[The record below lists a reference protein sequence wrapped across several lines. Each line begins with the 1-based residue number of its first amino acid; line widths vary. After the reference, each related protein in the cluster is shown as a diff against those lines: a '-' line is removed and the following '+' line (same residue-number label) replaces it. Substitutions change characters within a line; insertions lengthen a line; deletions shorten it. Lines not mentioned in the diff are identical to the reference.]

1 MEEVPPREGGKY
13 MLLTYVIALTIVI
26 TLLFGA
32 VYAHFFFGQ
41 HRLRSTKK
49 KAEVRVLHVARTP
62 HLHDCIFSTYP

>member
-32 VYAHFFFGQ
+32 VHAHFVFGQ
-41 HRLRSTKK
+41 HRLRSKKK
-49 KAEVRVLHVARTP
+49 KAEVSVLHVARP
-62 HLHDCIFSTYP
+62 RDLHAHIFSTYS